1 MNKKG
6 FTLIEILAIVVL
18 IGVIAVIAIPNITKQ
33 ADEQSTKQTNL
44 LKEQITNAAKI
55 AASSSVR
62 VDDDGK
68 ITDNTSTKS
77 NIEKLIECKDKS
89 IETTCMEILIY
100 SADTSKY
107 SLVGSELLSLTD
119 SELDNFQ
126 DKEVIV
132 KKQKETIKKEDG
144 TEEEKEIIKY
154 VLPE

>member
-33 ADEQSTKQTNL
+33 ADEQATKQTNL

-68 ITDNTSTKS
+68 ITDNTATKS

-100 SADTSKY
+100 SADTNKY

-132 KKQKETIKKEDG
+132 KKQKETIKKGDG